1 MSVVMLS
8 YRFILIH
15 STYVHVN
22 TMLVVSMSPSCP
34 PPPHPERC
42 ISIMSQRPNVQQRVH
57 WHNLGSLG
65 RRLTQKHAS
74 YLMHMSR
81 ANKGCYV
88 CAITIKTITGKE
100 YSYVIALY

>member
-34 PPPHPERC
+34 PLP
-42 ISIMSQRPNVQQRVH
+42 
-57 WHNLGSLG
+57 
-65 RRLTQKHAS
+65 T
-74 YLMHMSR
+74 SR
-81 ANKGCYV
+81 AMHQHNEPEAQ
-88 CAITIKTITGKE
+88 CAAASALAQPGITGPSFDPE
-100 YSYVIALY
+100 TCLLSHAHVEG